1 MIYHQCWT
9 SWKYFLGVEPQIK
22 EIFKFKPIKGEK
34 NIETQKKILS
44 SNSISVHIRRGDY
57 IGSKFSEGLV
67 DNISYYRRAFEIIN
81 KKITNP
87 HFFLF
92 SDDPK
97 WVAEKLIKEIQGASV
112 TQIDWNSSYDS
123 YIDMQLM
130 ASCRHHIIPN
140 SSFSWMAAYLA
151 KSPEQIVISPKN
163 WSGDLSTGIELKDM
177 NMPDW
182 LVIEN

>member
-1 MIYHQCWT
+1 
-9 SWKYFLGVEPQIK
+9 
-22 EIFKFKPIKGEK
+22 
-34 NIETQKKILS
+34 
-44 SNSISVHIRRGDY
+44 
-57 IGSKFSEGLV
+57 
-67 DNISYYRRAFEIIN
+67 
-81 KKITNP
+81 
-87 HFFLF
+87 
-92 SDDPK
+92 
-97 WVAEKLIKEIQGASV
+97 
-112 TQIDWNSSYDS
+112 
-123 YIDMQLM
+123 MQLM